1 MLLALTRSEAAIRLG
16 VAAGVAAVAW
26 LLLLAVLATIS
37 RPRHPDP
44 APASMEMGGDE
55 PPAVAGM
62 LARGWRVGRDAVPAT
77 LLDLAARKV
86 VAIEQVTPE
95 RFVVRLRS
103 GPDGGPELTAY
114 ETQVLRHVRSLA
126 GADGTVPCE
135 ALTTGPEAESAGWR
149 SRFEDAVRKD
159 ARNRGLSRG
168 RWSGWMTL
176 LLTLTALAPA
186 LLGAGAVVAT
196 PNSKS
201 STKSDDN
208 PIGAFIGI
216 AMVIELGLM
225 AIPGSMRAERDTRK
239 GREAAARW
247 LGLRDYLH
255 QDQAFADAP
264 PAAVAVWDRYLA
276 YGAAMGVAAG
286 AVRALPLG
294 AESDSEAWSS
304 YGGRWRKVEIDYP
317 KRIPPGWGRH
327 PALATLIGLASLA
340 AGLFAAR
347 IFFPA
352 LGDVASRVFD
362 STRTKGG
369 GFQPLDLLGVAL
381 IAIPALV
388 IGIWCLR
395 AAFMLVAAVP
405 DLTVRKQL
413 DGVVLRIRTR
423 DQEHYVAVDDGT
435 GDRVRAW
442 VVEST
447 VLNGAGLTQ
456 GAKVHARV
464 SPRLGH
470 VFELRRI
477 SVVDP
482 AP

>member
-1 MLLALTRSEAAIRLG
+1 MLLALTRTQAAIRLG
-16 VAAGVAAVAW
+16 IAAGVAAVAW

-37 RPRHPDP
+37 RPRRPDP

-62 LARGWRVGRDAVPAT
+62 LTRGWRVGRDTVPAT
-77 LLDLAARKV
+77 LIDLAARKV

-103 GPDGGPELTAY
+103 GSDGGLEMTSY
-114 ETQVLRHVRSLA
+114 ENQVLRHVRSLA

-135 ALTTGPEAESAGWR
+135 ALTTGPETESAGWR
-149 SRFEDAVRKD
+149 KRFDDAVRKD

-168 RWSGWMTL
+168 RWSAWMTL
-176 LLTLTALAPA
+176 LLAITAAAPA
-186 LLGAGAVVAT
+186 LLGAGAIVVA
-196 PNSKS
+196 PNNKS

-216 AMVIELGLM
+216 AFLIEGGLM
-225 AIPGSMRAERDTRK
+225 AIPGSMRAERDTPK

-247 LGLRDYLH
+247 LGLREYLH
-255 QDQAFADAP
+255 EDPAFADAP

-362 STRTKGG
+362 STRNKR

-388 IGIWCLR
+388 VGVWCLR
-395 AAFMLVAAVP
+395 AFFMLVAAVP
-405 DLTVRKQL
+405 DLTVRKPV

-423 DQEHYVAVDDGT
+423 DDEHYVAVDDGT

-442 VVEST
+442 VVESN

-456 GAKVHARV
+456 GAKVRATV

-470 VFELRRI
+470 VFEVHRI
-477 SVVDP
+477 PVAEP